1 MSWIYGISMHRLQ
14 ELMRPSLVEDANG
27 NKKYLEPVLKSVF
40 KSTGTCDIPQSETW
54 ILARGKARTPKVMH
68 EQVVAEKQGVIAGFQ
83 YEPGEFVSTDQFVVA
98 HPGRLF
104 DGYGKEPPEK
114 CCNGGTIFVDAATG
128 LVYPV
133 PQVSLGADETVQ
145 AKSLFEE
152 WLFQLSMCE
161 VKHYHSDNGVFT
173 ADEFLEDCEA
183 KDQTQSMSGVGA

>member
-1 MSWIYGISMHRLQ
+1 
-14 ELMRPSLVEDANG
+14 MRPSLVEDADG
-27 NKKYLEPVLKSVF
+27 KKKYLEPVLKSVF

-98 HPGRLF
+98 HPGRPF

-128 LVYPV
+128 LLYPV

-173 ADEFLEDCEA
+173 ADEF
-183 KDQTQSMSGVGA
+183 